1 MIDDV
6 FIGRMIMAGAK
17 TGRMKRD
24 LSLFEDVK
32 VRVTRHAVTNG

>member
-1 MIDDV
+1 MEDDV
-6 FIGRMIMAGAK
+6 FIQGMRMAGAK

>member
-1 MIDDV
+1 M
-6 FIGRMIMAGAK
+6 FIQWMRMAGAK